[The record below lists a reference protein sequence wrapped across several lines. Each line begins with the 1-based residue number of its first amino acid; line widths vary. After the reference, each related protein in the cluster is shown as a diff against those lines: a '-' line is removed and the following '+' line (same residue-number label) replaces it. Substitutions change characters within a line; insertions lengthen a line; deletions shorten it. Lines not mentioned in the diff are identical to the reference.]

1 MASTGAGAADM
12 PSEEYASF
20 LEKTDKAFGDVF
32 AGPSFQGFKHK
43 YGPMLFPA
51 VLSGLLGVCLL
62 ACLVSGSLRSASKRD
77 EISRTAMLDMTILI
91 ACVVLYILTAETFG
105 FVLSAAAIL
114 LVLFSRMRVKSKI
127 AIPAT
132 VLLVGL
138 VYQLFA
144 IGLRVPL
151 PRGFLGW

>member
-1 MASTGAGAADM
+1 
-12 PSEEYASF
+12 
-20 LEKTDKAFGDVF
+20 
-32 AGPSFQGFKHK
+32 
-43 YGPMLFPA
+43 
-51 VLSGLLGVCLL
+51 
-62 ACLVSGSLRSASKRD
+62 
-77 EISRTAMLDMTILI
+77 MLDMFILI
-91 ACVVLYILTAETFG
+91 GCVVAYIVTAETVG

-114 LVLFSRMRVKSKI
+114 MVLFRRMRVKSKI

>member
-1 MASTGAGAADM
+1 
-12 PSEEYASF
+12 
-20 LEKTDKAFGDVF
+20 
-32 AGPSFQGFKHK
+32 
-43 YGPMLFPA
+43 
-51 VLSGLLGVCLL
+51 
-62 ACLVSGSLRSASKRD
+62 
-77 EISRTAMLDMTILI
+77 MLDMFILVG
-91 ACVVLYILTAETFG
+91 CVVMYIVAAETVG

-114 LVLFSRMRVKSKI
+114 LVLFCRMCVKSKI

-132 VLLVGL
+132 VLLVAL

>member
-1 MASTGAGAADM
+1 
-12 PSEEYASF
+12 
-20 LEKTDKAFGDVF
+20 
-32 AGPSFQGFKHK
+32 
-43 YGPMLFPA
+43 
-51 VLSGLLGVCLL
+51 
-62 ACLVSGSLRSASKRD
+62 
-77 EISRTAMLDMTILI
+77 MLDMSILI
-91 ACVVLYILTAETFG
+91 GCVAAYIVTVETVG

-114 LVLFSRMRVKSKI
+114 MVLFRRMRVKSKI

-151 PRGFLGW
+151 PRGFFGW